1 MGSNQS
7 KLVPTI
13 YFSPSEQK
21 ILANAKYL
29 DRRIFKATSVKKE
42 LTLEIQNMILKA

>member
-1 MGSNQS
+1 MGNNQS

-21 ILANAKYL
+21 VLTNAKYI
-29 DRRIFKATSVKKE
+29 DKRIFKATSVKRE
-42 LTLEIQNMILKA
+42 LTLEIQNIVLKV